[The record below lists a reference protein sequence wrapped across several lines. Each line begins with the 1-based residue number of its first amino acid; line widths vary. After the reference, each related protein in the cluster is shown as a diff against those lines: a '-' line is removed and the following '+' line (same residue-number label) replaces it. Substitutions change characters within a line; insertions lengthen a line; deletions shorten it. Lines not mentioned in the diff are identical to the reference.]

1 MRVFFS
7 YSNDLYQPY
16 QSVGSR
22 GVNNLASKLLLLLF
36 PPNSPFFRLSVDSE
50 TKKELVNQPG
60 LKTKI
65 EETLANIERDT
76 S

>member
-1 MRVFFS
+1 MRVFLI
-7 YSNDLYQPY
+7 SNDLYQPY

-60 LKTKI
+60 LKTKMKKLLLI
-65 EETLANIERDT
+65 
-76 S
+76 